1 MPSRSRRSRPNS
13 FEQSPR
19 VKEPSMQR
27 TLRNL
32 AVALVAGTFAVA
44 AGAQDKAEKAAKK
57 TAAAASASGKVVV
70 NGVTIPQARIEAMN
84 KELNAQGQP
93 DTAERQAA
101 IKDELVNREILAQAA
116 AKRGLD
122 KNADIA
128 AQMDMARQA
137 VLVRALFEEEVKKN
151 PITDAQLQ
159 QQYEQFKG
167 SMGTNE
173 YKVRHI
179 LVDKEDDAK
188 ATIAELNKGGDFAKI
203 AKEKSKDPGS
213 KDNGGDLDWGPSGR
227 YVKPFADAISSMQK
241 GQTTSAPVKT
251 DFGYHVIRLDDVRP
265 LKVPAFA
272 ELKEQFRQRAQQ
284 AQIQKLVMEL
294 RQKAK
299 IEER

>member
-1 MPSRSRRSRPNS
+1 
-13 FEQSPR
+13 
-19 VKEPSMQR
+19 MQR

-44 AGAQDKAEKAAKK
+44 AGAQDKAEKAPRKS
-57 TAAAASASGKVVV
+57 AAAASASSSSGKVVV
-70 NGVTIPQARIEAMN
+70 NGVTIPQSRIEAMN
-84 KELNAQGQP
+84 RELSSQGQP
-93 DTAERQAA
+93 DTPERQQAV
-101 IKDELVNREILAQAA
+101 KEELINREVLAQAA
-116 AKRGLD
+116 AKRGID
-122 KNADIA
+122 KNPDVAS
-128 AQMDMARQA
+128 QMEMAKQA
-137 VLVRALFEEEVKKN
+137 VLVRALFEEEVKRN
-151 PITDAQLQ
+151 PVTDAQLE

-167 SMGTNE
+167 SMGSNE

-188 ATIAELNKGGDFAKI
+188 AIIDELNKGGDFAKL

-213 KDNGGDLDWGPSGR
+213 KDNGGDLDWGPSAR
-227 YVKPFADAISSMQK
+227 YVKPFADAVTGMQK
-241 GQTTSAPVKT
+241 GQTTATPVKT

-265 LKVPAFA
+265 LQVPPFA

-284 AQIQKLVMEL
+284 AQIQKLVLDL

>member
-1 MPSRSRRSRPNS
+1 
-13 FEQSPR
+13 
-19 VKEPSMQR
+19 MQR

-32 AVALVAGTFAVA
+32 AVALLAGTFAIA
-44 AGAQDKAEKAAKK
+44 AGAQDKAEKASKK
-57 TAAAASASGKVVV
+57 PAAASSSPSGKVVV
-70 NGVTIPQARIEAMN
+70 NGVTIPQSRIDAMN
-84 KELNAQGQP
+84 RELSSQGQP
-93 DTAERQAA
+93 DTPERQQAV
-101 IKDELVNREILAQAA
+101 KEELVNREVLSQAA

-122 KNADIA
+122 KNPDIA

-151 PITDAQLQ
+151 PITDAQLE
-159 QQYEQFKG
+159 QQYEVFKG

-188 ATIAELNKGGDFAKI
+188 AIIAELNKGGDFAKI

-213 KDNGGDLDWGPSGR
+213 KDNGGDLDWGPSAR
-227 YVKPFADAISSMQK
+227 YVKPFADAVTGMQK
-241 GQTTSAPVKT
+241 GQTTATPVKT

-265 LKVPAFA
+265 LQVPPFA

-284 AQIQKLVMEL
+284 AQIQKLVQEL
-294 RQKAK
+294 RLKAK